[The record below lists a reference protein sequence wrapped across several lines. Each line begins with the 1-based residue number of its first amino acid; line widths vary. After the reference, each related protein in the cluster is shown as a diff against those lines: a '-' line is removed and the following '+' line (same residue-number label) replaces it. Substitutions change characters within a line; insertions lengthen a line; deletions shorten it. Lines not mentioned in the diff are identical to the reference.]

1 MFKPFEGNVNYP
13 EMEHRILRFWQ
24 ERRIF
29 DKLRAKNAGGPRW
42 SFIDGPITANSPMGV
57 HHGWG
62 RTYKDIYC
70 RFKAMQGYDQRWQNG
85 FDCQGLWVEVEVEKA
100 LGFNSKTDIVNYGLD
115 KFSRECR
122 ARVEQFAERITQ
134 QSIRL
139 GQWMRWYDE
148 NGKPL
153 SYFTMDDNNIE
164 HIWYF
169 LKKCEEKGWL
179 YLGRRSMPWCWRC
192 GTSLSQHELVDSYI
206 EKVDPSVYFRCKV
219 HGRENEYFLVW
230 TTTPWTLTA
239 NTALA
244 IQPDLDYVK
253 ARVNGDVYYL
263 IAERAAAALPQ
274 GAEKLG
280 TVKGSALIGL
290 TYDGPMQD
298 LPAQASVRRRTVP
311 WDAISTEEG
320 TGIVHIAPGCG
331 AEDYELSKALGLDTL
346 VPIDENGYFGE
357 GFGWLEG
364 RHVTESAELI
374 RDDLQKKGVLFA
386 WGDYTHRYPICWR
399 CKTPLVFR
407 LVDEWFISC
416 EEIRPLM
423 KREAAKVRWTPEYG
437 GNLMQNW
444 LDNMGDWCISRRR
457 FWGLPLP
464 IYICRCGH
472 RTVVGSQA
480 ELKERAVNPE
490 TVDALPELHRPWI
503 DQVKIQCPQCGSA
516 VARIPEVGDCWLD
529 AGIVPYSTLNYLPEH
544 KGVAGALWST
554 RAPENFKGSGLR
566 GQGSENTSPLSTLN
580 PESEWSRWFPAA
592 FISEMR
598 EQIRLWFYSLLFMS
612 VTLEE
617 RTPYL
622 QVQTYEEMRDEH
634 GEPFSKT
641 AGTSIPFDEAAEKM
655 GADPMRWVY
664 AAAPLNQIFRFG
676 YGPANEVKRKML
688 TLWNCY
694 KFFIEYANLDKPRL
708 TLESLKVGKSE
719 RSDLP
724 TCPPANELDR
734 WILARLQQLIAAC
747 NDRLENFD
755 SAAVTREVEKF
766 IDDLSTWYVRQS
778 RRRFWKSEDD
788 SDKAAA
794 YQTLYDVLVTLARL
808 IAPILPFTAEEM
820 YQNLVRSVFADAPE
834 SVHLCS
840 YPTVN
845 AALQNDSLIEDVATL
860 RRIVSLALSARKEA
874 NVKVRQPLPRLLV
887 KPADQHERE
896 VLARMQAQILNELNV
911 KALEFIE
918 DESAL
923 QTVVIKPN
931 LAKLGPKFGKR
942 LPQIQQALLSTN
954 AQAIGAKVA
963 AGESVELGVNG
974 ESITLTPE
982 DLIVERVPAAGLKV
996 ASDNGC
1002 IIALD
1007 TNLTT
1012 DLEREGKARDFV
1024 RYVQDLRKR
1033 ANFNVSDRIIIYY
1046 VADGEA
1052 AAAMVRHADYIRQ
1065 ETLANALI
1073 AAPPPDGAF
1082 TTTFT
1087 LGGQPTQVGILRA
1100 QTE

>member
-1 MFKPFEGNVNYP
+1 MFKPFDGQVNYP
-13 EMEHRILRFWQ
+13 EMEHRILQFWQ

-42 SFIDGPITANSPMGV
+42 SFIDGPITANNPMGV

-85 FDCQGLWVEVEVEKA
+85 FDCQGLWVEVEVEKQ
-100 LGFNSKTDIVNYGLD
+100 LGFNSKQDILNYGLER
-115 KFSRECR
+115 FSRECR

-148 NGKPL
+148 NGRPA

-179 YLGRRSMPWCWRC
+179 YQGRRIMPWCWRC

-206 EKVDPSVYFRCKV
+206 EKVDPSVYFRCKI
-219 HGRENEYFLVW
+219 HPHPLPLAKGESERGSAYFLVW
-230 TTTPWTLTA
+230 TTTPWTLTS

-244 IQPDLDYVK
+244 IQPDLDYAQV
-253 ARVNGDVYYL
+253 RINGDVYYL
-263 IAERAAAALPQ
+263 IAERVEAVGQVINLPY
-274 GAEKLG
+274 EVLG
-280 TVKGSALIGL
+280 TVKGSELLGL

-298 LPAQASVRRRTVP
+298 LPAQARVRRRTIP
-311 WDAISTEEG
+311 WEAISTEEG

-331 AEDYELSKALGLDTL
+331 GEDYELSQQFGLDTL
-346 VPIDENGYFGE
+346 VPLDENGYFVE

-364 RHVTESAELI
+364 KHVTESAELI
-374 RDDLQKKGVLFA
+374 RDDLQKKGVLVA

-416 EEIRPLM
+416 EEIRPAM
-423 KREAAKVRWTPEYG
+423 KRAAATVRWIPEYG
-437 GNLMQNW
+437 ESLMQNW

-464 IYICRCGH
+464 IYLCDCGK
-472 RTVVGSQA
+472 RTVVGTKA
-480 ELKERAVNPE
+480 ELRARAINPDA
-490 TVDALPELHRPWI
+490 VDALPELHRPWI
-503 DQVKIQCPQCGSA
+503 DEVKIKCLQCGNA
-516 VARIPEVGDCWLD
+516 VERIPEVGDCWLD
-529 AGIVPYSTLNYLPEH
+529 AGIVPYSTLNYLPDH
-544 KGVAGALWST
+544 LGKDAIRS
-554 RAPENFKGSGLR
+554 LR
-566 GQGSENTSPLSTLN
+566 SEETTVNG
-580 PESEWSRWFPAA
+580 ESAWSRWFPAA

-612 VTLEE
+612 VTLED

-622 QVQTYEEMRDEH
+622 QVQTYEEMRDEN
-634 GEPFSKT
+634 GEPFSKS
-641 AGTSIPFDEAAEKM
+641 AGTAIPFDEAAEKM

-664 AAAPLNQIFRFG
+664 ASAPLNQIFRFG

-694 KFFIEYANLDKPRL
+694 RFFIEYANLDKPRL
-708 TLESLKVGKSE
+708 TLAGWQVEGSNVV
-719 RSDLP
+719 
-724 TCPPANELDR
+724 TCQPANELDR
-734 WILARLQQLIAAC
+734 WILARLQQLIAVC

-755 SAAVTREVEKF
+755 AAAVTREVERF
-766 IDDLSTWYVRQS
+766 VDDLSTWYVRQS

-788 SDKAAA
+788 EDKAAA

-808 IAPILPFTAEEM
+808 IAPIVPFTAEEM
-820 YQNLVRSVFADAPE
+820 YQNLVRSVFAEAPE

-845 AALQNDSLIEDVATL
+845 PALQDERLVEDVATL
-860 RRIVSLALSARKEA
+860 RRVVSLALSARKEA
-874 NVKVRQPLPRLLV
+874 QVKVRQPLPRLLV
-887 KPADQHERE
+887 KPADQRERE

-918 DESAL
+918 
-923 QTVVIKPN
+923 
-931 LAKLGPKFGKR
+931 
-942 LPQIQQALLSTN
+942 
-954 AQAIGAKVA
+954 
-963 AGESVELGVNG
+963 
-974 ESITLTPE
+974 
-982 DLIVERVPAAGLKV
+982 
-996 ASDNGC
+996 
-1002 IIALD
+1002 
-1007 TNLTT
+1007 
-1012 DLEREGKARDFV
+1012 
-1024 RYVQDLRKR
+1024 
-1033 ANFNVSDRIIIYY
+1033 
-1046 VADGEA
+1046 
-1052 AAAMVRHADYIRQ
+1052 
-1065 ETLANALI
+1065 
-1073 AAPPPDGAF
+1073 
-1082 TTTFT
+1082 
-1087 LGGQPTQVGILRA
+1087 
-1100 QTE
+1100 

>member
-1 MFKPFEGNVNYP
+1 MKEESRLPMFKPFDGQVNYP
-13 EMEHRILRFWQ
+13 EMERRILQFWQ
-24 ERRIF
+24 EQRIF
-29 DKLRAKNAGGPRW
+29 DKLRTKNAGGPRW

-70 RFKAMQGYDQRWQNG
+70 RFKAMQGYNQRWQNG

-115 KFSRECR
+115 RFSRECR

-148 NGKPL
+148 NGNPA

-164 HIWYF
+164 HIWHF

-179 YLGRRSMPWCWRC
+179 TIGRRSMPWCWRC

-206 EKVDPSVYFRCKV
+206 EKVDPSVYFRCKIQ
-219 HGRENEYFLVW
+219 GRENEYFLVW
-230 TTTPWTLTA
+230 TTTPWTLTS

-263 IAERAAAALPQ
+263 IAERADAVLPK
-274 GAEKLG
+274 GAERLG
-280 TVKGSALIGL
+280 TVKGSELIGL

-298 LPAQASVRRRTVP
+298 LPAQANVNRRTIA

-331 AEDYELSKALGLDTL
+331 AEDYELSKVFGLDTL
-346 VPIDENGYFGE
+346 VPIDENGYFCE

-374 RDDLQKKGVLFA
+374 HDDLQKKGVLFA
-386 WGDYTHRYPICWR
+386 WGDYEHRYPICWR

-407 LVDEWFISC
+407 LVEEWFISC
-416 EEIRPLM
+416 AEIREPM
-423 KREAAKVRWTPEYG
+423 KREAAKVRWIPEYG
-437 GNLMQNW
+437 GSLMQNW

-464 IYICRCGH
+464 IYICRCGY
-472 RTVVGSQA
+472 RTVIGSKA
-480 ELKERAVNPE
+480 ELRERAVNPDA
-490 TVDALPELHRPWI
+490 VDALPELHRPWI
-503 DQVKIQCPQCGSA
+503 DEVKIKCPQCGNA
-516 VARIPEVGDCWLD
+516 VERIPEVGDCWLD
-529 AGIVPYSTLNYLPEH
+529 AGIVPYSTLNYLSDH
-544 KGVAGALWST
+544 LGKDAIRS
-554 RAPENFKGSGLR
+554 LR
-566 GQGSENTSPLSTLN
+566 SEETTVNG
-580 PESEWSRWFPAA
+580 ESAWSRWFPAA

-612 VTLEE
+612 VTLED

-622 QVQTYEEMRDEH
+622 QVQTYEEMRDEN

-664 AAAPLNQIFRFG
+664 ASAPLSQVFRFG

-694 KFFIEYANLDKPRL
+694 KFFIEYANLDKP
-708 TLESLKVGKSE
+708 ELKMSNVQYPMS
-719 RSDLP
+719 
-724 TCPPANELDR
+724 NELDR
-734 WILARLQQLIAAC
+734 WILARLQQLIAVC

-755 SAAVTREVEKF
+755 SATVTREVEKF
-766 IDDLSTWYVRQS
+766 VDDLSTWYVRQS

-788 SDKAAA
+788 EDKAAA
-794 YQTLYDVLVTLARL
+794 YQTLYDVLVTLAL
-808 IAPILPFTAEEM
+808 IIAPIMPFTAEEI
-820 YQNLVRSVFADAPE
+820 YQNLVRSVFAEAPE

-845 AALQNDSLIEDVATL
+845 AALQNDQLVEDVDAL
-860 RRIVSLALSARKEA
+860 RRVVSLALSARKEA
-874 NVKVRQPLPRLLV
+874 NLKVRQPLPRLLV
-887 KPADQHERE
+887 KPADKRERE

-911 KALEFIE
+911 KTLEFIE

-923 QTVVIKPN
+923 QTVVVKPN

-954 AQAIGAKVA
+954 AEEIGAKVA

-974 ESITLTPE
+974 ENITLTPE

-996 ASDNGC
+996 ASDNGR

-1012 DLEREGKARDFV
+1012 DLEREGKARDVV
-1024 RYVQDLRKR
+1024 RYVQDLRKK
-1033 ANFNVSDRIIIYY
+1033 ANFNVSDRIVIYY

-1052 AAAMVRHADYIRQ
+1052 VAAIVQHADYIRQ
-1065 ETLANALI
+1065 ETLADELI
-1073 AAPPPDGAF
+1073 AGNSPDGAF

-1087 LGGQPTQVGILRA
+1087 LGGQPVQVGILRV
-1100 QTE
+1100 QTD